1 MLTVIGELLPLAV
14 AVALSSVPILAV
26 LVLLLES
33 TRPLVP
39 TLFVVG
45 YVAGLVVI
53 TSLFAIFLHA
63 IPANTST
70 GPEPV
75 VGVLE
80 IIIGV
85 ALLVY
90 AVIEVRRHPQAAESE
105 SVPRW
110 MSALG
115 RMRSVPAL
123 GLGLALNIRPKSILL
138 AVAAG
143 LVIGPA
149 QLPVSEDVIAIAV
162 YVLIGGS
169 TVGAP
174 ALFALIRP
182 DKARPALASTQQWL
196 LRNDTTI
203 AIVVA
208 AVIGTVIIGNGLT
221 RF

>member
-1 MLTVIGELLPLAV
+1 MLSVIGQLLPLAV

-33 TRPLVP
+33 SRPLVP

-45 YVAGLVVI
+45 YVVGLVII

-70 GPEPV
+70 GPEPF

-80 IIIGV
+80 IVVGI

-90 AVIEVRRHPQAAESE
+90 AVIEVRRHPQAAERE
-105 SVPRW
+105 SLPRW
-110 MSALG
+110 MVALG
-115 RMRSVPAL
+115 RMRTLPAL
-123 GLGLALNIRPKSILL
+123 GLGFGLNIRPKSVLL
-138 AVAAG
+138 AIAAG

-149 QLPVSEDVIAIAV
+149 QLPVSQDVVAIAV
-162 YVLIGGS
+162 YVVIGAS
-169 TVGAP
+169 SVATP

-182 DKARPALASTQQWL
+182 DKARPALAATQRWL

-208 AVIGTVIIGNGLT
+208 TVIGTVIIGNGLT

>member
-1 MLTVIGELLPLAV
+1 MLSVIGQLLPLAV

-26 LVLLLES
+26 LVLLLGAA
-33 TRPLVP
+33 RPRVP

-45 YVAGLVVI
+45 YVAGLVTI

-63 IPANTST
+63 IPANTSV
-70 GPEPV
+70 GPEPF

-80 IIIGV
+80 ILVGV

-90 AVIEVRRHPQAAESE
+90 AVIELRRHPQAAERE
-105 SVPRW
+105 TLPRW
-110 MSALG
+110 MVALG
-115 RMRSVPAL
+115 RMRSLPAL
-123 GLGLALNIRPKSILL
+123 GLGFALNIRPKSILL
-138 AVAAG
+138 AIAAG

-149 QLPVSEDVIAIAV
+149 KLPVSEDVIVIAI

-169 TVGAP
+169 SVGGP

-182 DKARPALASTQQWL
+182 DKARPALAATERWL
-196 LRNDTTI
+196 LRNDTTV
-203 AIVVA
+203 AIIVA
-208 AVIGTVIIGNGLT
+208 TVIGTVIIGNGIS